1 MKRPTS
7 AFLADSTEELDNG
20 SQFSPSPPPTPSPAT
35 KKAKKSPVSPTKSA
49 GPSSKGKKVEP
60 QSPKGKLLAYFLKT
74 GLKAVDKAE
83 AERLICNS
91 GWMDQVARNV
101 ADVMQTGL
109 KPAQQRELM
118 REDGKGALYNA
129 LIKLAEDIK

>member
-83 AERLICNS
+83 AERLVRPS
-91 GWMDQVARNV
+91 SLLPSD
-101 ADVMQTGL
+101 L
-109 KPAQQRELM
+109 QQRV
-118 REDGKGALYNA
+118 DGPSGKECG
-129 LIKLAEDIK
+129 